1 MIKHPTRWLG
11 RALLCAG
18 AISMLSLPAW
28 SGGTD
33 YAMMMPKASTSLL
46 LDIASAGGRLVAVGE
61 RGHILYSQ
69 DQGESWVQATVPTS
83 VMLTRVFFVSDSLG
97 WAVGHDGN
105 ILVSR
110 DGGVNWELQRD
121 GLTDQARINAE
132 RAGRARESVDA
143 LREQLSTVAEQD
155 KADLLLELDEA
166 ESVLD
171 SAREAMDEP
180 VYAPPLMDIW
190 FADDQSG
197 WASGG
202 YGTLLH
208 TSNSGRHWD
217 DWSHKLDNPDEL
229 HLNGV
234 MGGPGNTLFLAS
246 EWGYIF
252 RSATGGQTWE
262 LVESGYEG
270 SFFGLLVNPATG
282 SVFAYG
288 LLGTIYRSTDLGESW
303 EELRSMARAS
313 LFGGH
318 AAAGGT
324 LIFVGQGGTAVRSQD
339 DGASFTPLIQSSRR
353 GLHGVA
359 LLGDGRYVVTGDG
372 GSAVMADKVPSAVA
386 RQPGSSTEAE
396 Q

>member
-1 MIKHPTRWLG
+1 MIRNSLGWLG
-11 RALLCAG
+11 RVLLCSVAVS
-18 AISMLSLPAW
+18 ILSLPAW

-33 YAMMMPKASTSLL
+33 YAMIMPKAPTSLL
-46 LDIASAGGRLVAVGE
+46 LDITSAGDRLVAVGE

-69 DQGESWVQATVPTS
+69 GQDEGWVQATVPTS

-121 GLTDQARINAE
+121 GLTEQARINAE
-132 RAGRARESVDA
+132 RAGRAREWVDT
-143 LREQLSTVAEQD
+143 LREQLTTVAEQD
-155 KADLLLELDEA
+155 KADLLLELEEA
-166 ESVLD
+166 EWALD

-190 FADDQSG
+190 FDNAQSG

-208 TSNSGRHWD
+208 TSNGGRHWD

-234 MGGPGNTLFLAS
+234 MGGSGNTLFLAS

-288 LLGTIYRSTDLGESW
+288 LLGTIYRSTDLGETW

-318 AAAGGT
+318 AATDGT
-324 LIFVGQGGTAVRSQD
+324 LVFVGQGGTAVRSQD
-339 DGASFTPLIQSSRR
+339 DGTSFTPLIQPSRR

-359 LLGDGRYVVTGDG
+359 LLGDGRYMVTGDG
-372 GSAVMADKVPSAVA
+372 GSAVMADKAPSAVA
-386 RQPGSSTEAE
+386 RRPGSSTEAE
-396 Q
+396 